1 MAMRNVASD
10 MMVWSFSMPRRYV
23 VRKEDAR
30 SCCGAMSAGL
40 RGRTFA
46 GMGISSYIEA
56 GYGAAELRERIA
68 LLESE
73 RALAGL
79 TGLDNDPAYMADL
92 QAAIVAGA
100 ARYVRPRGN

>member
-1 MAMRNVASD
+1 
-10 MMVWSFSMPRRYV
+10 
-23 VRKEDAR
+23 
-30 SCCGAMSAGL
+30 MSAAL
-40 RGRTFA
+40 RERTFA
-46 GMGISSYIEA
+46 PMGISSYIEA

-92 QAAIVAGA
+92 QADIVAA
-100 ARYVRPRGN
+100 SATYVGVAVTEIASLRAQLSGTLQG